1 MKNKTTGLLL
11 SIILLATF
19 AAIFVAV
26 KYFARS
32 SNGKLPLLSLNEA
45 WSFQADDPIVSTP
58 ILIDNQ
64 IIFRTADNIY
74 SLNTID
80 GKMNWE
86 IAARAS
92 EMTINMDFI
101 RKPIVGNSKL
111 VISEEQ
117 ENSISIYATK
127 TGEKIW
133 TIEGQANM
141 INAPLE
147 IVDDIMV
154 VTRHDG
160 NLVVYDLTSRQ
171 KLWEVALPPRSST
184 PIAANS
190 DVVIVGMGDVL
201 RVYGLKDGK
210 LLNEK
215 TYVESTIVEIA
226 LSGSNIFISYGKNRG
241 DWSISL
247 LQLDS
252 LDENWVFHAGKIV
265 DHDLSV
271 TSNHLSVF
279 GDALL
284 LLDTNSGNILWKDD
298 AQRLYS
304 APAFHE
310 NSLFFIST
318 PVGGMFVKDKYREIC
333 KVEIGEDEMEDCS
346 VLSSA
351 GMSFSRPRLLGPLV
365 MNDLLIV
372 SRDSEVT
379 AFTLP

>member
-117 ENSISIYATK
+117 ENSISR
-127 TGEKIW
+127 
-133 TIEGQANM
+133 
-141 INAPLE
+141 P
-147 IVDDIMV
+147 
-154 VTRHDG
+154 TR
-160 NLVVYDLTSRQ
+160 R
-171 KLWEVALPPRSST
+171 A
-184 PIAANS
+184 
-190 DVVIVGMGDVL
+190 
-201 RVYGLKDGK
+201 
-210 LLNEK
+210 
-215 TYVESTIVEIA
+215 
-226 LSGSNIFISYGKNRG
+226 RG
-241 DWSISL
+241 R
-247 LQLDS
+247 LDS
-252 LDENWVFHAGKIV
+252 HRQNGFFRGFGFCPFRGASLVPPAAG
-265 DHDLSV
+265 
-271 TSNHLSVF
+271 N
-279 GDALL
+279 A
-284 LLDTNSGNILWKDD
+284 
-298 AQRLYS
+298 
-304 APAFHE
+304 
-310 NSLFFIST
+310 
-318 PVGGMFVKDKYREIC
+318 
-333 KVEIGEDEMEDCS
+333 
-346 VLSSA
+346 
-351 GMSFSRPRLLGPLV
+351 SR
-365 MNDLLIV
+365 
-372 SRDSEVT
+372 
-379 AFTLP
+379 